1 MRASTPRAA
10 HAGRRAGRLDRAAE
24 ARPRRRDGHLPHP
37 GQADTSR
44 PSAPDAAAPEPAAP
58 AVGVAEPPPAPTRK
72 RRRLLLLVPILAVVG
87 ALALYF
93 GLRFWY
99 ESTYFVMTDNAQVTG
114 DLVQVGSL
122 NAGRI
127 VDAHLEVGQL
137 VARDEVIATVA
148 VPQQVG
154 TVPFGDTPLLDQ
166 TGSLNTQVPVRS
178 PIDGVVAA
186 RLANVGGTVT
196 AGQAIYALINPRQ
209 IWVNANVD
217 EDKVERIARGEAV
230 EIHSEALGRSF
241 EGRVEAVTPASAATF
256 SLLPAQNV
264 SGNFN
269 KVTQWVPVKVL
280 VDSGDTVLPLGTS
293 ARVRIRVKEGGPL
306 PWQR

>member
-1 MRASTPRAA
+1 MGT
-10 HAGRRAGRLDRAAE
+10 AE
-24 ARPRRRDGHLPHP
+24 ASP
-37 GQADTSR
+37 T
-44 PSAPDAAAPEPAAP
+44 PA
-58 AVGVAEPPPAPTRK
+58 RK

-87 ALALYF
+87 LLGLYF
-93 GLRFWY
+93 GLRFWF

-122 NAGRI
+122 NAGRVI
-127 VDAHLEVGQL
+127 EASLEVGQA
-137 VARDEVIATVA
+137 VTKDQVIATVA

-154 TVPFGDTPLLDQ
+154 TVPFSDTPLLDQ
-166 TGSLNTQVPVRS
+166 TGSLNTQVAVRS

-217 EDKVERIARGEAV
+217 EDKIERISRGQPV
-230 EIHSEALGRSF
+230 EVHSEALGRSF
-241 EGRVEAVTPASAATF
+241 AGRVEAVTPASAATF

-269 KVTQWVPVKVL
+269 KVTQWVPVKIL

-293 ARVRIRVKEGGPL
+293 VSVRIRVKEGGPL

>member
-1 MRASTPRAA
+1 MRSSAPQT
-10 HAGRRAGRLDRAAE
+10 
-24 ARPRRRDGHLPHP
+24 ARPG
-37 GQADTSR
+37 GMEAI
-44 PSAPDAAAPEPAAP
+44 AP
-58 AVGVAEPPPAPTRK
+58 APPTPTRK

-87 ALALYF
+87 LLALSF
-93 GLRFWY
+93 GVRFWY
-99 ESTYFVMTDNAQVTG
+99 ETTYFVMTDNAQVTG

-122 NAGRI
+122 NAGRV
-127 VDAHLEVGQL
+127 VDAHLEVGQA
-137 VARDEVIATVA
+137 VAKDEVIATVA

-217 EDKVERIARGEAV
+217 EDKLERIARGEPV
-230 EIHSEALGRSF
+230 EVRSEALGRSF
-241 EGRVEAVTPASAATF
+241 AGRVEAVTPASAATF

-269 KVTQWVPVKVL
+269 KVTQWVPVTVL
-280 VDSGDTVLPLGTS
+280 VDSGETVLPLGTS
-293 ARVRIRVKEGGPL
+293 VSVRIRVKEGGPL

>member
-1 MRASTPRAA
+1 
-10 HAGRRAGRLDRAAE
+10 
-24 ARPRRRDGHLPHP
+24 
-37 GQADTSR
+37 
-44 PSAPDAAAPEPAAP
+44 
-58 AVGVAEPPPAPTRK
+58 
-72 RRRLLLLVPILAVVG
+72 
-87 ALALYF
+87 
-93 GLRFWY
+93 
-99 ESTYFVMTDNAQVTG
+99 MTDNAQVSG

-122 NAGRI
+122 NAGR
-127 VDAHLEVGQL
+127 VVAASLEVGQA
-137 VARDEVIATVA
+137 VQKDQVIATVA

-154 TVPFGDTPLLDQ
+154 SVPFGDTPLYDQ

-178 PIDGVVAA
+178 PLDGVVAA

-196 AGQAIYALINPRQ
+196 AGQAIYALVNPRQ
-209 IWVNANVD
+209 IWVNANID
-217 EDKVERIARGEAV
+217 EDKVGRLTPGQSV

-241 EGRVEAVTPASAATF
+241 DGRVTAVTPASAATF

-269 KVTQWVPVKVL
+269 KVTQWVPVKIL

-293 ARVRIRVKEGGPL
+293 VSVRIRVKEGGPL

>member
-1 MRASTPRAA
+1 MRASAPRSAR
-10 HAGRRAGRLDRAAE
+10 GRGRSWRLDRAAE
-24 ARPRRRDGHLPHP
+24 RRPHRHN
-37 GQADTSR
+37 GQTPA
-44 PSAPDAAAPEPAAP
+44 PAASAPAAPEAPAPAAVAPEAPAAP
-58 AVGVAEPPPAPTRK
+58 ARR
-72 RRRLLLLVPILAVVG
+72 RRRLLLLAPILAVVG
-87 ALALYF
+87 LLGLCF

-99 ESTYFVMTDNAQVTG
+99 ESTYFVITDNAQVTG

-122 NAGRI
+122 NAGRVI
-127 VDAHLEVGQL
+127 EASLDVGQA
-137 VARDEVIATVA
+137 VAKDQVIATVA

-196 AGQAIYALINPRQ
+196 AGQAIYALVNPRQ

-217 EDKVERIARGEAV
+217 EDKIERISRGETV
-230 EIHSEALGRSF
+230 EVHSEALGRSF
-241 EGRVEAVTPASAATF
+241 DGRVEAVTPASAATF

-269 KVTQWVPVKVL
+269 KVTQWVPVKIL

-293 ARVRIRVKEGGPL
+293 VSVRIRVKEGGPL

>member
-1 MRASTPRAA
+1 
-10 HAGRRAGRLDRAAE
+10 
-24 ARPRRRDGHLPHP
+24 
-37 GQADTSR
+37 
-44 PSAPDAAAPEPAAP
+44 
-58 AVGVAEPPPAPTRK
+58 VAEPPPAPARK

-87 ALALYF
+87 LLGAYF

-127 VDAHLEVGQL
+127 VEASLEVGQT
-137 VARDEVIATVA
+137 VARDQVIATVA

-178 PIDGVVAA
+178 PLDGVVAA

-196 AGQAIYALINPRQ
+196 AGQAIYALVNPRQ
-209 IWVNANVD
+209 IWVNANID
-217 EDKVERIARGEAV
+217 EDKIERIARGESV
-230 EIHSEALGRSF
+230 EVHSGALGRSF
-241 EGRVEAVTPASAATF
+241 DGRVGAVTPASAATF

-293 ARVRIRVKEGGPL
+293 VSVSIRVKNGGPL
-306 PWQR
+306 PWQQ

>member
-1 MRASTPRAA
+1 MRSSAPRSARA
-10 HAGRRAGRLDRAAE
+10 RGRSPRLARAAE
-24 ARPRRRDGHLPHP
+24 RRPQYRN
-37 GQADTSR
+37 GQ
-44 PSAPDAAAPEPAAP
+44 SAAPAPEAAAAPPPPVEPATPAP
-58 AVGVAEPPPAPTRK
+58 AVGTAEASPTPARK

-87 ALALYF
+87 LLGLYF
-93 GLRFWY
+93 GLRFWF

-122 NAGRI
+122 NAGRVI
-127 VDAHLEVGQL
+127 EASLEVGQA
-137 VARDEVIATVA
+137 VTKDQVIATVA

-154 TVPFGDTPLLDQ
+154 TVPFSDTPLLDQ
-166 TGSLNTQVPVRS
+166 TGSLNTQVAVRS

-217 EDKVERIARGEAV
+217 EDKIERISRGQPV
-230 EIHSEALGRSF
+230 EVHSEALGRSF
-241 EGRVEAVTPASAATF
+241 AGRVEAVTPASAATF

-269 KVTQWVPVKVL
+269 KVTQWVPVKIL

-293 ARVRIRVKEGGPL
+293 VSVRIRVKEGGPL

>member
-1 MRASTPRAA
+1 MRAFAPRSSRAA
-10 HAGRRAGRLDRAAE
+10 SRHVRLQRTASRRPHNAGGRSAAPAPAE
-24 ARPRRRDGHLPHP
+24 APAPQ
-37 GQADTSR
+37 QATPPPVTSR
-44 PSAPDAAAPEPAAP
+44 P
-58 AVGVAEPPPAPTRK
+58 RWN
-72 RRRLLLLVPILAVVG
+72 RRRLLLLVPILSLVG
-87 ALALYF
+87 LVALVIT
-93 GLRFWY
+93 LRFWY

-122 NAGRI
+122 NAGR
-127 VDAHLEVGQL
+127 VVEASLEVGQQ
-137 VARDEVIATVA
+137 VQRDQVIAVVA
-148 VPQQVG
+148 VPQQIG
-154 TVPFGDTPLLDQ
+154 TVPFSETPLLDQ

-196 AGQAIYALINPRQ
+196 AGQAIYALINPQ
-209 IWVNANVD
+209 HIWVNANID
-217 EDKVERIARGEAV
+217 EDKIERIERGQTV
-230 EIHSEALGRSF
+230 EVHSEALGRSF
-241 EGRVEAVTPASAATF
+241 DGRVEAITPASAATF

-293 ARVRIRVKEGGPL
+293 VSVRIRVREGGPL

>member
-1 MRASTPRAA
+1 MRSSAPRPPRAMS
-10 HAGRRAGRLDRAAE
+10 RSLRLDRAAS
-24 ARPRRRDGHLPHP
+24 AQPHRRNGH
-37 GQADTSR
+37 
-44 PSAPDAAAPEPAAP
+44 AAAPSPTDAPPPEAAP
-58 AVGVAEPPPAPTRK
+58 AVGVAEPPPAPARK

-87 ALALYF
+87 LLGAYF

-127 VDAHLEVGQL
+127 VEASLEVGQT
-137 VARDEVIATVA
+137 VARDQVIATVA

-178 PIDGVVAA
+178 PLDGVVAA

-196 AGQAIYALINPRQ
+196 AGQAIYALVNPRQ
-209 IWVNANVD
+209 IWVNANID
-217 EDKVERIARGEAV
+217 EDKIERIARGESV
-230 EIHSEALGRSF
+230 EVHSGALGRSF
-241 EGRVEAVTPASAATF
+241 DGRVGAVTPASAATF

-293 ARVRIRVKEGGPL
+293 VSVSIRVKNGGPL
-306 PWQR
+306 PWQQ

>member
-1 MRASTPRAA
+1 
-10 HAGRRAGRLDRAAE
+10 
-24 ARPRRRDGHLPHP
+24 
-37 GQADTSR
+37 
-44 PSAPDAAAPEPAAP
+44 
-58 AVGVAEPPPAPTRK
+58 
-72 RRRLLLLVPILAVVG
+72 
-87 ALALYF
+87 
-93 GLRFWY
+93 
-99 ESTYFVMTDNAQVTG
+99 MTDNAQVTG

-127 VDAHLEVGQL
+127 VDASLEVGQS
-137 VARDEVIATVA
+137 VARDQVIATVA

-178 PIDGVVAA
+178 PISGVVAA

-196 AGQAIYALINPRQ
+196 AGKAIYALINPRQ

-217 EDKVERIARGEAV
+217 EDKVERIGRGQTV
-230 EIHSEALGRSF
+230 QIHSAALGRSF
-241 EGRVEAVTPASAATF
+241 DGRVEAVTPASAATF

-293 ARVRIRVKEGGPL
+293 VSVRIRVKEGGPL

>member
-1 MRASTPRAA
+1 MRASVHRAA
-10 HAGRRAGRLDRAAE
+10 RPGRRLARHDRAVE
-24 ARPRRRDGHLPHP
+24 QGSQRRNGHLAHP
-37 GQADTSR
+37 GQAD
-44 PSAPDAAAPEPAAP
+44 AARTGVPEDTASEPTTP
-58 AVGVAEPPPAPTRK
+58 AVGVAETPPAPSRK

-127 VDAHLEVGQL
+127 VDANLEVGQS
-137 VARDEVIATVA
+137 VAKDQVIATVA

-178 PIDGVVAA
+178 PLNGVVAA

-230 EIHSEALGRSF
+230 AIHSEALGRSF
-241 EGRVEAVTPASAATF
+241 EGRVEAVTPASAA
-256 SLLPAQNV
+256 
-264 SGNFN
+264 
-269 KVTQWVPVKVL
+269 
-280 VDSGDTVLPLGTS
+280 
-293 ARVRIRVKEGGPL
+293 E
-306 PWQR
+306 